1 MQVTFHWLRVQ
12 IFCYATENPE
22 LISETMEALLGTSD
36 FDREISVSEHGN
48 EIMIFS
54 CRMTKQKEFKAL
66 FSRLGDEV
74 IDDIKGDIEN
84 RVDEDCT
91 FYIRLDKQEAVQGR
105 YRIAH
110 HGDVIA
116 ITGKVQSHP
125 ARKEVAV
132 RNMLEFLDS
141 IPHSESV
148 SSSD

>member
-125 ARKEVAV
+125 ARKDVAV

>member
-1 MQVTFHWLRVQ
+1 MQVTFHWLKVQ
-12 IFCYATENPE
+12 TFCYATENSE
-22 LISETMEALLGTSD
+22 LIAETMETLLGTPD
-36 FDREISVSEHGN
+36 FERELSVSEHGN
-48 EIMIFS
+48 EIMILS
-54 CRMTKQKEFKAL
+54 RRMTKQKEFKAL
-66 FSRLGDEV
+66 FSKLGDEV
-74 IDDIKGDIEN
+74 LDRIRDDIEN

-105 YRIAH
+105 YKIAH
-110 HGDVIA
+110 HGDVIS

>member
-12 IFCYATENPE
+12 IFCYATENRE
-22 LISETMEALLGTSD
+22 LIGETMEALLGTPE
-36 FDREISVSEHGN
+36 FDAEVSESEHGN
-48 EIMIFS
+48 EIIILS
-54 CRMTKQKEFKAL
+54 SRMTKQREFKAL
-66 FSRLGDEV
+66 FSKLGDEV
-74 IDDIKGDIEN
+74 IEDIRSDIEN
-84 RVDEDCT
+84 RIDEDCT
-91 FYIRLDKQEAVQGR
+91 FYIRLDKQDAVQGK

-141 IPHSESV
+141 IHHSESV
-148 SSSD
+148 SSD

>member
-22 LISETMEALLGTSD
+22 IISETMEALLGTSD

-74 IDDIKGDIEN
+74 IDGIKGDIEN